1 MNGAAAPSWEKK
13 KKKKEHIG
21 GKKLHLYHLN
31 ILA

>member
-1 MNGAAAPSWEKK
+1 MEQQLLHGK